1 MKLKVFETFSGI
13 GAQNSALKNLKE
25 KVKGFS
31 FEVIGTS
38 DWDVYAT
45 QSYAAIH
52 HNGFEKKKDYKQEE
66 VEDWLLNNVIS
77 LDGKKEIANKNRL
90 IKDQKKLQY
99 IYKAYKE
106 SNNIGTIVNSFD
118 RVSKEIIEKHGEI
131 DLLTYSFPCQDLSAA
146 GSFHG
151 FNEGIKKHTR
161 SGLLFEIEKLLNEMN
176 RHEFKNGKVNKSK
189 TNNILPKYLLLE
201 NVINL
206 VQKKH
211 LPDFNDWLQKLDKL
225 GYKTIWGVVNA
236 YEFGMIQAR
245 RRVFALSVYDPKG
258 KLNWETNIRS
268 DLSETLKDIFD
279 SGEYKPKQIQK
290 HADVFDFNNK
300 YKEESILSL
309 MKKTPSRERMEEWGL
324 NIDKNYKGK
333 ISTITTK
340 QDRWPNVG
348 NIEFINN
355 KKDKKGTKYL
365 NKRFI
370 TPREAYKLMGFTNE
384 QYELAKEIMLA
395 ATVSEISTRE
405 KMYKQAGNSIAV
417 NALEMIFYYLTK
429 IEKEMK

>member
-13 GAQNSALKNLKE
+13 GAQNSALKNLKD
-25 KVKGFS
+25 KVKDFS
-31 FEVIGTS
+31 YEVIGTS
-38 DWDVYAT
+38 DWDIYAT

-52 HNGFEKKKDYKQEE
+52 HNGFEKKKDYKTEE
-66 VEDWLLNNVIS
+66 VEDWILNSVLS
-77 LDGKKEIANKNRL
+77 LDGKKEISNVNRL
-90 IKDQKKLQY
+90 LKDEEKIQY

-151 FNEGIKKHTR
+151 FNEGIKEHTR
-161 SGLLFEIEKLLNEMN
+161 SGLLFEIEKLLNKMDV
-176 RHEFKNGKVNKSK
+176 HELKNGKVVK
-189 TNNILPKYLLLE
+189 TKTKNILPKYLLLE

-211 LPDFNDWLQKLDKL
+211 LPDFNIWLEKLDKL

-236 YEFGMIQAR
+236 HELGMIQAR
-245 RRVFALSVYDPKG
+245 RRVFALSIYDPKG
-258 KLNWETNIRS
+258 KLNWETNTRN
-268 DLSETLKDIFD
+268 DLSDILKDIFN
-279 SGEYKPKQIQK
+279 SGEYKPLNIQK
-290 HADVFDFNNK
+290 HSNVFDFKNTH
-300 YKEESILSL
+300 EDESILAS
-309 MKKTPSRERMEEWGL
+309 MKNTPSRVKMRDLGL
-324 NIDKNYKGK
+324 DINEKYKGK
-333 ISTITTK
+333 ISTVTTK

-348 NIEFINN
+348 NIKFEN
-355 KKDKKGTKYL
+355 KRKDKNGIGYL
-365 NKRFI
+365 NRRFI
-370 TPREAYKLMGFTNE
+370 TPREAYKLMGFTDK
-384 QYELAKEIMLA
+384 QYELSRDIMWKT
-395 ATVSEISTRE
+395 TVSKISARE
-405 KMYKQAGNSIAV
+405 KMHKQAGNSIAV